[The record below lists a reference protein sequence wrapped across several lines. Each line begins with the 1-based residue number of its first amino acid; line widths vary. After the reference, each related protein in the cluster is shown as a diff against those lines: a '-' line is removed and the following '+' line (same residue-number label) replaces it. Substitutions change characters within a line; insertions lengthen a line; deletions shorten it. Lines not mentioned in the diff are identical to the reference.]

1 MPAGE
6 DEGKGGSGQSDTSA
20 SRSIS
25 RPVKWRKPTGI
36 PNSEDYDSGL
46 SYLWGEE
53 TLKQLRRFV
62 SNGDIEEKHI
72 QAMAAMMGV
81 KRVFNENINRVD
93 LIETFERM
101 LEEWYKQNLF
111 DFEPDDAKIELM
123 RVLSHDRCN
132 IPKIFVSKIQK
143 VFDSYKKG
151 SSS

>member
-123 RVLSHDRCN
+123 HVLSHDRCN
-132 IPKIFVSKIQK
+132 IPKIFVSKIQE
-143 VFDSYKKG
+143 VCDSYKWG
-151 SSS
+151 SWI